1 MNVLLAHDGSAQA
14 SKALEMAV
22 QLASKSGGKLDVVT
36 VVPDLC
42 LSTEELS
49 EAECNQVA
57 MSLAAEAKGQMRK
70 VEEALASRG
79 VAAGIIIK
87 NGRPAEEIAK
97 AAREVEAE
105 VVVVG
110 SSGRHGASKFLLG
123 SVSSRV
129 VELCEN
135 SVFIVK

>member
-1 MNVLLAHDGSAQA
+1 MNVLVAHDGSAQA
-14 SKALEMAV
+14 SKALETAV

-49 EAECNQVA
+49 EAECDQVA
-57 MSLAAEAKGQMRK
+57 MSLAADAKGRMRK
-70 VEEALASRG
+70 VEEALAAKG
-79 VAAGIIIK
+79 VKAGVLIR
-87 NGRPAEEIAK
+87 NGRPAEEIAR
-97 AAREVEAE
+97 AAKETGAD

-110 SSGRHGASKFLLG
+110 SSGKHGASKFLLG

-129 VELCEN
+129 AELCEA